1 MPLTIAH
8 PVAVLPFR
16 RFGLPLSA
24 LIAGSIAPDLEYVL
38 RLEPRS
44 EVSHTLAGLILFCLP
59 VALASLLLFHRI
71 WKQPMVALLRM
82 SKNDNTTQDGE
93 SFAFWPFHR
102 FALLCA
108 AILLGAATHVGWDSF
123 THPYGWM
130 VGQIPALKQEVLQTA
145 WGTFPLY
152 RVLQHGSTLI
162 GLTIL
167 ALIALRFRTRISRIS
182 TSAWTIMALIITAS
196 AIAGII
202 LAMLKNGIPHS
213 LRGAHQI
220 IGACLVSAEAVL
232 IVKVTLLGLVWKL
245 MTRKRESPEQGDRHT
260 VVKV

>member
-1 MPLTIAH
+1 MPLSIAH

-44 EVSHTLAGLILFCLP
+44 EVSHTLAGLFLFCVP
-59 VALASLLLFHRI
+59 VSLISLWLFHRI
-71 WKQPMVALLRM
+71 WKQPISALLRL
-82 SKNDNTTQDGE
+82 SKDDEVPQDGKP
-93 SFAFWPFHR
+93 FDFWPFHR
-102 FALLCA
+102 FVLLCA

-130 VGQIPALKQEVLQTA
+130 VEQIPSLKQEVFQTA

-162 GLTIL
+162 GLAIL
-167 ALIALRFRTRISRIS
+167 ALITLRFRTSISRIS

-196 AIAGII
+196 ATAGIVI
-202 LAMLKNGIPHS
+202 AMLKTGIPHS
-213 LRGAHQI
+213 LRGVHQI

-232 IVKVTLLGLVWKL
+232 IVKVTLLSLVWKL
-245 MTRKRESPEQGDRHT
+245 MTRKRESPEQE
-260 VVKV
+260 